1 MKLHASHHRP
11 LSQSLPDEPG
21 ASARAIRRVVKIG
34 CAVNALLMA
43 LKLTAGYLGH
53 SDALVADGFHSLNDV
68 AADLIML
75 VFIGISYRAAD
86 ARFAYG
92 YGKFETF
99 SSFLMSTLLIV
110 ISVMIGAEAVESI
123 VGYARGETL
132 PQPDIWTF
140 VVVLFCMACKEGLFR
155 FYSHAGRKA
164 DSKALVANAWHHRS
178 DAMSSGGTLVGIAG
192 AMFLGD
198 RWRILDP
205 LAAIVVSLFII
216 KSGYD
221 IMRPCI
227 GELLEASLPEEEE
240 REIEALVRAV
250 PGIEDVH
257 NLRTRRI
264 GNGIAVDLHARADG
278 RLSLAEAHDKA
289 TEAENAVRRRF
300 GPNSIINI
308 HMEPTK

>member
-164 DSKALVANAWHHRS
+164 DSKALVANAGHHRS
-178 DAMSSGGTLVGIAG
+178 DALASVATLVGVTFSHFFGPA
-192 AMFLGD
+192 F
-198 RWRILDP
+198 RILDP
-205 LAAIVVSLFII
+205 V
-216 KSGYD
+216 
-221 IMRPCI
+221 
-227 GELLEASLPEEEE
+227 ASLVIAVFIFIPALRLFRPAFAELME
-240 REIEALVRAV
+240 RSLPARDVENARGIVAAVDGVRKV
-250 PGIEDVH
+250 TY
-257 NLRTRRI
+257 LRTRRNGHHLIFDVGI
-264 GNGIAVDLHARADG
+264 GVDRGLTVEQGSEIAAAIERA
-278 RLSLAEAHDKA
+278 LTAAYCPHVMVSVTTSPA
-289 TEAENAVRRRF
+289 
-300 GPNSIINI
+300 
-308 HMEPTK
+308 